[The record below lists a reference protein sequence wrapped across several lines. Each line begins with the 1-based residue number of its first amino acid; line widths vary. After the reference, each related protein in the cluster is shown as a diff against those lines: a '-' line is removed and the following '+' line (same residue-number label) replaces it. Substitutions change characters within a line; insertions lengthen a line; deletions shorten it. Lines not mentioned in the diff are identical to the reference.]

1 MKQDQTYLPKG
12 RRNKRYSSKRNET
25 LKEMLTRRNFYLI
38 KIFRDSGH
46 QVVLKGNAEKPE
58 IIVDNKIK
66 LSAYV
71 HNFELRLTDRPYNG
85 DIICRVKLN
94 ASNNISTKF
103 LELYLKEVDHLPA
116 KKKRKRITKIE
127 PVKRYC
133 RATA

>member
-1 MKQDQTYLPKG
+1 MKPDQTYLPKE
-12 RRNKRYSSKRNET
+12 RRNKRYSKTRDET
-25 LKEMLTRRNFYLI
+25 LAEMLTRRNNFLI

-46 QVVLKGNAEKPE
+46 QIILKGSAEKPE
-58 IIVDNKIK
+58 IILDNKIK

-71 HNFELRLTDRPYNG
+71 HNFELRLTDSPYNG

-94 ASNNISTKF
+94 QSNNISTKF
-103 LELYLKEVDHLPA
+103 LELYLTEVEHLPA

-127 PVKRYC
+127 PVKRFC